1 MAEHARSVG
10 HAARHATAGPGDTP
24 DPTGDP
30 GAAQHTAGEGAV
42 QHPTAGRGAE
52 PHFAAEPGDVPPS
65 DPSEPLPRLRRE
77 LATGPDGLSAREAA
91 RRLAVHGPNEVRS
104 KRRTSLLRE
113 LTGQLVHPLALLLWA
128 AAALAFVADLAVLG
142 WTIAAVIAVNAAFAL
157 LQERQAERAVQTL
170 ARYLPEHAL
179 VVRDGEPLTV
189 DARDL
194 VPGDVI
200 LLEEGDK
207 VPADA
212 RVARGGV
219 EVDLST
225 LTGESV
231 PAERVAGA
239 GRDGAP
245 LLEEPNLL
253 FSGTTCVEGQA
264 QAVVFATGHHTE
276 LGRIAALS
284 QRTRRETSPLER
296 QVKKVAWLIA
306 AVATGMGAVFLV
318 VGVAVGLPVT
328 DALMF
333 AIGLLVA
340 NVPEGLLPT
349 ITLALAVGV
358 RSLARRGALV
368 KRLSAVETLGSTSV
382 ICTDK
387 TGTLTRNQMRLKACW
402 TPGRGREPGPWT
414 RELTAA
420 AAQCTTVTRGADGEL
435 HGDPTETAIVEGAAA
450 QGAAVDPE
458 ERDLRR
464 RAVFRF
470 DPRLRLMSV
479 VQDAPDAGG
488 ARVVVKGAPEAV
500 LARLAP
506 GAPAEQGRAAAEELA
521 GEGMRVLAV
530 AVRDVPAGAAPP
542 SRRRDAETGL
552 TLLGLLGL
560 YDPPRPEV
568 AEAVRH
574 CHEAGI
580 RVHIVT
586 GDNGATAASVARS
599 VGIGLPR
606 LQVVPESEQLGDDEL
621 DRLLLDDDAEIVF
634 ARSSPETKL
643 KVADALRAHGRIV
656 AMTGDGVN
664 DAPALHRAHIG
675 VAMGRSGTDVAREA
689 AVMVLTDD
697 DFATVVTAVES
708 GRRVYDNVRKFI
720 VYIFAHATPEIVP
733 FLVFAL
739 SAGAVP
745 LPLTV
750 LQILAIDLGTETLPA
765 LALGRERSEPG
776 VMQRPP
782 RPPHR
787 SVISRDMLVRSWGW
801 LGLTS
806 AVLVLAGYFYVL
818 WRAGWQPG
826 SPTGAGS
833 PLHEAYVTA
842 TTATFAGIV
851 ACQVGTAFAA
861 RTDHAALRT
870 VGVFTNPLL
879 LAGIAFEL
887 AFTAA
892 VVYAPPLQQLFGTAA
907 LPLDVVAVV
916 TTFPFLVWGTDELR
930 RAHRRRQRAG
940 RTPELSG
947 SAPPWSRR
955 NGG

>member
-1 MAEHARSVG
+1 MNERAGSSR
-10 HAARHATAGPGDTP
+10 ATPER
-24 DPTGDP
+24 
-30 GAAQHTAGEGAV
+30 TA
-42 QHPTAGRGAE
+42 
-52 PHFAAEPGDVPPS
+52 PS
-65 DPSEPLPRLRRE
+65 TEALPFDPSEPLPRLRRE

-91 RRLAVHGPNEVRS
+91 RRLAVHGPNEVRRKVRS
-104 KRRTSLLRE
+104 SFGRE
-113 LTGQLVHPLALLLWA
+113 LVGQLVHPLALLLWA

-142 WTIAAVIAVNAAFAL
+142 WAIIAVIAVNAAFAL
-157 LQERQAERAVQTL
+157 LQERQAERAVETL
-170 ARYLPEHAL
+170 ARYLPEHA
-179 VVRDGEPLTV
+179 VAVRDGQPRVVE
-189 DARDL
+189 ARDL
-194 VPGDVI
+194 VPGDLI

-212 RVARGGV
+212 HVTEGGV
-219 EVDLST
+219 EVDLSM

-231 PAERVAGA
+231 PVERIASAGIL
-239 GRDGAP
+239 GAP
-245 LLEEPNLL
+245 LLEEPNLV

-264 QAVVFATGHHTE
+264 RAIVFATGHHTE

-284 QRTRRETSPLER
+284 QRTRREASPLER
-296 QVKKVAWLIA
+296 QVKRVAWLIA
-306 AVATGMGAVFLV
+306 GVATGMGVVFLV
-318 VGVAVGLPVT
+318 LGVAVGLPVT
-328 DALMF
+328 DSLTF

-358 RSLARRGALV
+358 RALARRGALV

-387 TGTLTRNQMRLKACW
+387 TGTLTRNSMRLRALW
-402 TPGRGREPGPWT
+402 TVDHGAEPGPWAE
-414 RELTAA
+414 ELARA
-420 AAQCTTVTRGADGEL
+420 GALCTTVTREADGEL
-435 HGDPTETAIVEGAAA
+435 HGDPTEAALVAGAADH
-450 QGAAVDPE
+450 GAPLDLGR
-458 ERDLRR
+458 RDAGR
-464 RAVFRF
+464 RALFRF

-479 VQDAPDAGG
+479 VQGG
-488 ARVVVKGAPEAV
+488 ETRGGETQGPTRIVVKGAPEAV
-500 LARLAP
+500 LDRLLPGTGADQART
-506 GAPAEQGRAAAEELA
+506 AADELA
-521 GEGMRVLAV
+521 RDGMRVLAV
-530 AVRDVPAGAAPP
+530 AVRDVPSGAELP
-542 SRRRDAETGL
+542 SRRQDAESGL
-552 TLLGLLGL
+552 TLLGLVGL

-568 AEAVRH
+568 AEAVRR

-580 RVHIVT
+580 RVHVVT
-586 GDNGATAASVARS
+586 GDNGATAAAVARE
-599 VGIGLPR
+599 VGIGVPR
-606 LQVVPESEQLGDDEL
+606 LHVVAASESLGDDEL
-621 DRLLLDDDAEIVF
+621 DRLLVEGDDEIVF

-643 KVADALRAHGRIV
+643 KVADTLRAHGRIV

-689 AVMVLTDD
+689 ATMVLTDD
-697 DFATVVTAVES
+697 DFATIVTAVES

-739 SAGAVP
+739 SAGTVP

-776 VMQRPP
+776 IMQRPP
-782 RPPHR
+782 RPR
-787 SVISRDMLVRSWGW
+787 DQSVISRDMLIRSWGY

-806 AVLVLAGYFYVL
+806 AVLVMAGYFYVL

-826 SPTGAGS
+826 DPTGTGS
-833 PLHEAYVTA
+833 PLHHAYVTA

-851 ACQVGTAFAA
+851 TCQVGTAFAA
-861 RTDHAALRT
+861 RTDHAALRDI
-870 VGVFTNPLL
+870 GVFSNPLL

-892 VVYAPPLQQLFGTAA
+892 LVYVPPLQDLFGTAA
-907 LPLDVVAVV
+907 LPLDVVLLIA
-916 TTFPFLVWGTDELR
+916 TFPLLVWGTDEVR
-930 RAHRRRQRAG
+930 RARRRRH
-940 RTPELSG
+940 RTAAVPG
-947 SAPPWSRR
+947 S
-955 NGG
+955 

>member
-1 MAEHARSVG
+1 MTDRLRNPAAPERTDAPGRS
-10 HAARHATAGPGDTP
+10 
-24 DPTGDP
+24 
-30 GAAQHTAGEGAV
+30 
-42 QHPTAGRGAE
+42 
-52 PHFAAEPGDVPPS
+52 PS
-65 DPSEPLPRLRRE
+65 FDPSEPLPRLRRE
-77 LATGPDGLSAREAA
+77 LDTGPDGLSTREAA
-91 RRLAVHGPNEVRS
+91 RRLAVHGPNEVRRKAHS
-104 KRRTSLLRE
+104 SFVRE

-128 AAALAFVADLAVLG
+128 AAALAFVADLGVLG
-142 WTIAAVIAVNAAFAL
+142 WAILAVIAVNAAFAL
-157 LQERQAERAVQTL
+157 LQERQAERAVETL

-179 VVRDGEPLTV
+179 AVRGGRPLTV
-189 DARDL
+189 EVRDL

-200 LLEEGDK
+200 VLEEGDK

-212 RVARGGV
+212 RVTEGGV
-219 EVDLST
+219 EVDLSM

-231 PAERVAGA
+231 PAERMAAEGLLGV
-239 GRDGAP
+239 P
-245 LLEEPNLL
+245 LIEEPNLV

-264 QAVVFATGHHTE
+264 RAIVFATGDRTE

-284 QRTRRETSPLER
+284 QRTRREASPLEQ

-306 AVATGMGAVFLV
+306 GVATGMGAVFLV

-328 DALMF
+328 DSLMF

-358 RSLARRGALV
+358 RALARRGALV

-387 TGTLTRNQMRLKACW
+387 TGTLTRNRMSLRTLW
-402 TPGRGREPGPWT
+402 TPAHGEDQGPWT
-414 RELTAA
+414 EELVRTAA
-420 AAQCTTVTRGADGEL
+420 LCTTVTREADGEL
-435 HGDPTETAIVEGAAA
+435 HGDPTETALVVGAAEH
-450 QGAAVDPE
+450 GAPVDPGR
-458 ERDLRR
+458 RDAGR
-464 RAVFRF
+464 RALFRF

-479 VQDAPDAGG
+479 IQTDETTDAG
-488 ARVVVKGAPEAV
+488 RIVVKGAPEAV
-500 LARLAP
+500 FDRLLPDP
-506 GAPAEQGRAAAEELA
+506 GTGAVRSAAQELA
-521 GEGMRVLAV
+521 GRGMRVLAV
-530 AVRDVPAGAAPP
+530 AVRHLPPGAEPP
-542 SRRRDAETGL
+542 PHRQDAESGL
-552 TLLGLLGL
+552 TLLGLVAL

-568 AEAVRH
+568 AAAVRR
-574 CHEAGI
+574 CHEAGVK
-580 RVHIVT
+580 VHVVT
-586 GDNGATAASVARS
+586 GDNGATAAAVARE
-599 VGIGLPR
+599 VGIG
-606 LQVVPESEQLGDDEL
+606 VPELKVVAASESLSDDEL
-621 DRLLLDDDAEIVF
+621 DRLLADTDAEVVF

-689 AVMVLTDD
+689 AAMVLTDD
-697 DFATVVTAVES
+697 DFTTIVAAIES

-739 SAGAVP
+739 SAGTVP

-776 VMQRPP
+776 IMQRPP
-782 RPPHR
+782 RPR
-787 SVISRDMLVRSWGW
+787 RQGVISRDMLVRSWGY

-806 AVLVLAGYFYVL
+806 AVLVMAGYFYVL

-826 SPTGAGS
+826 DPTGPGD
-833 PLHEAYVTA
+833 PLHHAYVTA

-851 ACQVGTAFAA
+851 TCQIGTAFAA
-861 RTDHAALRT
+861 RTDHAALRDI
-870 VGVFTNPLL
+870 GFLSNPLL

-892 VVYAPPLQQLFGTAA
+892 LVYAPPLQHLFGTAA
-907 LPLDVVAVV
+907 LPPDVVLLVAA
-916 TTFPFLVWGTDELR
+916 FPLLVWGTDELR
-930 RAHRRRQRAG
+930 RARRRRHRG
-940 RTPELSG
+940 
-947 SAPPWSRR
+947 
-955 NGG
+955 

>member
-1 MAEHARSVG
+1 MTDRAATGRAATSAELL
-10 HAARHATAGPGDTP
+10 P
-24 DPTGDP
+24 
-30 GAAQHTAGEGAV
+30 
-42 QHPTAGRGAE
+42 
-52 PHFAAEPGDVPPS
+52 F
-65 DPSEPLPRLRRE
+65 DPSEPLPALRRE
-77 LATGPDGLSAREAA
+77 LATGPEGLSAREAA
-91 RRLAVHGPNEVRS
+91 RRLAVHGTNEVRRKARS
-104 KRRTSLLRE
+104 SFARE
-113 LTGQLVHPLALLLWA
+113 LVGQLVHPLALLLWA

-142 WTIAAVIAVNAAFAL
+142 WAILAVIAVNAAFAL
-157 LQERQAERAVQTL
+157 LQERQAERAVETL

-189 DARDL
+189 EVRDL

-200 LLEEGDK
+200 VLAEGDK

-212 RVARGGV
+212 RVTEGGV
-219 EVDLST
+219 EVDLSM

-231 PAERVAGA
+231 PAERMAAAGLL
-239 GRDGAP
+239 GAP
-245 LLEEPNLL
+245 LLEEPNLV
-253 FSGTTCVEGQA
+253 FSGTTCIEGQA
-264 QAVVFATGHHTE
+264 RAVVFATGHHTE

-284 QRTRRETSPLER
+284 QRTRREPSPLER

-306 AVATGMGAVFLV
+306 GVATAMGVVFLV

-328 DALMF
+328 DSLMF

-358 RSLARRGALV
+358 RALARRGALV

-387 TGTLTRNQMRLKACW
+387 TGTLTRNRMRLRAVW
-402 TPGRGREPGPWT
+402 AVDHGEETGPWT
-414 RELTAA
+414 QELVRAA
-420 AAQCTTVTRGADGEL
+420 ALCTTVTRQADGEL
-435 HGDPTETAIVEGAAA
+435 SGDPTEAALVAGAADH
-450 QGAAVDPE
+450 GAPVDLGR
-458 ERDLRR
+458 RDAGR
-464 RAVFRF
+464 RALFRF
-470 DPRLRLMSV
+470 DPRLRLMTV
-479 VQDAPDAGG
+479 VQDDDRAPG
-488 ARVVVKGAPEAV
+488 RTRIVVKGAPETV
-500 LARLAP
+500 LTRLLP
-506 GAPAEQGRAAAEELA
+506 GADVDGARAAAEGLA
-521 GEGMRVLAV
+521 RRGMRVLAV
-530 AVRDVPAGAAPP
+530 AVRDVEPGSEPP
-542 SRRRDAETGL
+542 SRRQDAESGL
-552 TLLGLLGL
+552 TLLGLVGL

-568 AEAVRH
+568 AEAVRR
-574 CHEAGI
+574 CHEAGV
-580 RVHIVT
+580 RVHVVT
-586 GDNGATAASVARS
+586 GDNGATAATVARE
-599 VGIGLPR
+599 VGIGVPR
-606 LQVVPESEQLGDDEL
+606 LEVVPASESLGDDEL
-621 DRLLLDDDAEIVF
+621 DRLLTGDDAEIVF

-689 AVMVLTDD
+689 AAMVLTDD
-697 DFATVVTAVES
+697 DFATIVTAVES

-776 VMQRPP
+776 IMQRPP
-782 RPPHR
+782 RPRHQG
-787 SVISRDMLVRSWGW
+787 VISRDMLVRSWGY
-801 LGLTS
+801 LGLVS
-806 AVLVLAGYFYVL
+806 AALVMAGFFYVL

-826 SPTGAGS
+826 DPTGTGS
-833 PLHEAYVTA
+833 PLHDAYVTA

-851 ACQVGTAFAA
+851 TCQVGTAFAA
-861 RTDHAALRT
+861 RTDHAALRDI
-870 VGVFTNPLL
+870 GVFSNRLL

-892 VVYAPPLQQLFGTAA
+892 LVYAPPLQDLFGTAA
-907 LPLDVVAVV
+907 LPLDVVLLVA
-916 TTFPFLVWGTDELR
+916 TFPVLVWGTDELR
-930 RAHRRRQRAG
+930 RARRRRQRTSSVG
-940 RTPELSG
+940 G
-947 SAPPWSRR
+947 S
-955 NGG
+955 